1 MAAGGPPSPWRVVF
15 LDAATLHRD
24 GDVSF
29 DGFTARWPCTF
40 HPRTAASETAARVA
54 GFQAAVTNKVVFSA
68 ELLARPETADLKLI
82 AVAATGTNNVDVVAA
97 RRRGVAVCNV
107 AGYSGVSVT
116 GHTFALILEL
126 LNRVGDYARD
136 TREGVW
142 SRGPLFVALSHTTHD
157 LAGKTLGVV
166 GFGDIGQRVAR
177 VAAAFGMEVLYH
189 SRGGTP
195 VSTPGRRVPLD
206 ELLRRSDVV
215 TVHCPLTPET
225 RDLIGAR
232 ELALMKPAACL
243 INAARGG
250 IVNEAALVA
259 ALRARRLAGA
269 GLDVLTEEP
278 PRADH
283 PVLAA
288 ARELPNL
295 LVTPHVAWTTIE
307 ARQRLLDEVFQNIAA
322 FEAGEKRNSM
332 W

>member
-1 MAAGGPPSPWRVVF
+1 LADGVPASGWHVVF
-15 LDAATLHRD
+15 LDAATLHRE

-29 DGFTARWPCTF
+29 EKFTARWPCTF
-40 HPRTAASETAARVA
+40 HARTAAGETAARVA
-54 GFQAAVTNKVVFSA
+54 GFQVAVTNKAVLSA
-68 ELLARPETADLKLI
+68 ELLARPEAADLKLI
-82 AVAATGTNNVDVVAA
+82 AVTATGTNNVDLEAA

-116 GHTFALILEL
+116 SHTFALILEL
-126 LNRVGDYARD
+126 FSRVGDYARD

-142 SRGPLFVALSHTTHD
+142 SRSPLFVALSYTTHD
-157 LAGKTLGVV
+157 LAGKTLGII
-166 GFGDIGQRVAR
+166 GFGHIGQGVAR
-177 VAAAFGMEVLYH
+177 VGAAFGMEILH
-189 SRGGTP
+189 FSRGGAP
-195 VSTPGRRVPLD
+195 AAAPGRRVALD

-225 RDLIGAR
+225 RDLLGAR

-250 IVNEAALVA
+250 IVNEAALIA
-259 ALRARRLAGA
+259 ALREKRLAGA

-283 PVLAA
+283 PVMAA
-288 ARELPNL
+288 AREMPNL

-307 ARQRLLDEVFQNIAA
+307 ARQRLLDEVFQNLAA
-322 FEAGEKRNSM
+322 FETGGKRNSM